1 MKHYFYCTPE
11 NARRLKA
18 LRKQF
23 KNSFEFSTLTR
34 TNDVEEVF
42 CESNLSTEIL
52 NHYAI
57 RFDTHFIKFL

>member
-1 MKHYFYCTPE
+1 MTHYFYCTPE
-11 NARRLKA
+11 NARRLTA
-18 LRKQF
+18 LRKKF
-23 KNSFEFSTLTR
+23 KKAFYFRTLTR

-42 CESNLSTEIL
+42 CESNLNTEVL